1 MRGSFWAAIGTVAV
15 LGAVGTFVGV
25 RALSAGSGAVQ
36 HTVQTGAAQAQAPQ
50 GNSTPFADA
59 PGTDEVAKQAFA
71 ADLAQPRFTGTLA
84 GVRFEGGAVR
94 GADYDC
100 GTNPVLH
107 PDFSVALGTRLDI
120 FAGGLPAG
128 LSAAATGTAGA
139 DKPYAAS
146 CGGVLMATDRN
157 LLISTSAGLQLVTV
171 GRLLTPE
178 AWTTS
183 NFPATRATAG
193 TIEGRPAVLVRSI
206 MPDGRGGSYV
216 IWADRAGTDYVLTVV
231 YGGNASLSD
240 IRVRF
245 KVLRKC
251 ISGVTIREDGGSE
264 GHKRWKRRGGSFRNG
279 R

>member
-1 MRGSFWAAIGTVAV
+1 MQITRLPPLFGLATLGLALLAVACGGGRSKSATPTPEATATV
-15 LGAVGTFVGV
+15 
-25 RALSAGSGAVQ
+25 
-36 HTVQTGAAQAQAPQ
+36 QAPQ

-240 IRVRF
+240 IQPVADAIANQ
-245 KVLRKC
+245 L
-251 ISGVTIREDGGSE
+251 GSN
-264 GHKRWKRRGGSFRNG
+264 R
-279 R
+279 